1 MKTISPCTKALPHMA
16 IKITTLFLE
25 HFSDAWITTNK
36 KVFRPLES
44 CLTLYAMVTIR
55 LTLLHTTT
63 VVVPKGDRL
72 RLRNG
77 RKKKAFALQRRFSW
91 TVWKSVC
98 DPPKALSSPLWEN
111 ILRATC
117 LLLLFRI
124 DSLKDICV
132 YVWYVLCR
140 FSLMLIHDLLQ
151 KVWICPLKKRDR
163 ICILHPVFISC

>member
-25 HFSDAWITTNK
+25 HFTDAWITTNK

-55 LTLLHTTT
+55 LTLLHTTK

-124 DSLKDICV
+124 DSPKDTYVYIWYVGFMLTLIHNLFQKKSANLPIKRKDIEFTF
-132 YVWYVLCR
+132 YTVL
-140 FSLMLIHDLLQ
+140 
-151 KVWICPLKKRDR
+151 
-163 ICILHPVFISC
+163 ISC